1 MKKLLIFLSIIILIT
16 TACNRKNNKESPKD
30 NELKEPNEN
39 IQEQKDEIREKIKS
53 MTMEE
58 KIGQLFIL
66 GFEGKDIE
74 EETKHLI
81 EDFKIGGL
89 ILFSRNIEDSNQI
102 IQLINNLKDLNKNNK
117 IPLFISIDEEGGNVS
132 RLPKEFKK
140 LPQAKKIG
148 DTRDIDLS
156 FKFGELL
163 GLRLKS
169 LGFNLNYAPVMD
181 INSNPKNPV
190 IGNRA
195 FGNNPEVVTSY
206 GIPVMK
212 GIQSMGIISGIKHF
226 PGHGDTDV
234 DSHIN
239 LPVINKSLEEIRDFE
254 LIPFKKSIEE
264 DVDMIMIAHIL
275 FPNIDKEYPSTMS
288 KDIITYLLRKEMGF
302 EGVII
307 SDDLTMGAII
317 ENYTLEGATLKFLQ
331 SGGDIALICHGTDDF
346 KSIFEYIKIKVKN
359 EEIPI
364 EDIDN
369 KVYRILRL
377 KKKYNLQ
384 DTKIDE
390 LNIEEINNK
399 TEEILKKIK

>member
-264 DVDMIMIAHIL
+264 DGDMIMIAHIL

-369 KVYRILRL
+369 KVYRILKL

-390 LNIEEINNK
+390 VNIEEINNK

>member
-369 KVYRILRL
+369 KVYRILKL

>member
-206 GIPVMK
+206 GTPVMK

-369 KVYRILRL
+369 KVYRILKL

>member
-369 KVYRILRL
+369 KVYRILKL

-390 LNIEEINNK
+390 VNIEEINNK